1 MNAKEFFNLVM
12 RMREAQKKYFKT
24 RSSLDLRQ
32 AKTLE
37 KEIDAEIE
45 RVNALAPR
53 KDAQGFIRDISATNG
68 LCILFTVIVR

>member
-1 MNAKEFFNLVM
+1 MKPREFFDKVALM
-12 RMREAQKKYFKT
+12 RKMQKEYFKT

-45 RVNALAPR
+45 RVNALAPH
-53 KDAQGFIRDISATNG
+53 KDAQTTMFGKTF
-68 LCILFTVIVR
+68 

>member
-12 RMREAQKKYFKT
+12 RMREAQKEYFKT

-32 AKTLE
+32 AKNIE

-45 RVNALAPR
+45 RVNALAPCDDPQTAMFD
-53 KDAQGFIRDISATNG
+53 KQD
-68 LCILFTVIVR
+68 L

>member
-1 MNAKEFFNLVM
+1 MKPREFFDKVALM
-12 RMREAQKKYFKT
+12 RKMQKEYFKT

-45 RVNALAPR
+45 RVNALAPS
-53 KDAQGFIRDISATNG
+53 KDAQTAMFDKQD
-68 LCILFTVIVR
+68 L

>member
-12 RMREAQKKYFKT
+12 RMREAQKEYFKT

-45 RVNALAPR
+45 RVNALAPS
-53 KDAQGFIRDISATNG
+53 KDAQTAMFDKQD
-68 LCILFTVIVR
+68 L

>member
-12 RMREAQKKYFKT
+12 RMREAQKEYFKT
-24 RSSLDLRQ
+24 HSSLDLRQ

-45 RVNALAPR
+45 RVNTLAPR
-53 KDAQGFIRDISATNG
+53 KDAQTDMFGNTYNKQ
-68 LCILFTVIVR
+68 

>member
-1 MNAKEFFNLVM
+1 MKAKEFFNLVS
-12 RMREAQKKYFKT
+12 RMREAQKEYFKT

-53 KDAQGFIRDISATNG
+53 KDAQTAMFNKQD
-68 LCILFTVIVR
+68 L

>member
-1 MNAKEFFNLVM
+1 MHNKNYSDMNAKEFFNLVM
-12 RMREAQKKYFKT
+12 RMREAQKEYFKT
-24 RSSLDLRQ
+24 HSSLDLRQ

-53 KDAQGFIRDISATNG
+53 KDAQTDMFGNTF
-68 LCILFTVIVR
+68 

>member
-12 RMREAQKKYFKT
+12 RMREAQKEYFKT

-32 AKTLE
+32 ARRLQKQV
-37 KEIDAEIE
+37 DAEIE

-53 KDAQGFIRDISATNG
+53 KDTQTAMFGNTF
-68 LCILFTVIVR
+68 